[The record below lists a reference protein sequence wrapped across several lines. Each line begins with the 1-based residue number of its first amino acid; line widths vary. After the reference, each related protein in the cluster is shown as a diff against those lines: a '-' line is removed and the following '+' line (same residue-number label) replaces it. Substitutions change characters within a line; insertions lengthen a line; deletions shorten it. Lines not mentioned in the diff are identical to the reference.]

1 MEIIELKA
9 EGKKLDILKA
19 LLKELKISFTTKKEE
34 NGYNKEFVQMIK
46 DATKEKGGKKINPED
61 IWESIK

>member
-19 LLKELKISFTTKKEE
+19 VLKELKISFTAKKEE
-34 NGYNKEFVQMIK
+34 KGYNKEFVQMIK
-46 DATKEKGGKKINPED
+46 NATKEKGGKKINPENL
-61 IWESIK
+61 WESIK

>member
-19 LLKELKISFTTKKEE
+19 LLKELKISFTAKKEE
-34 NGYNKEFVQMIK
+34 KGYNKEFVQMIK
-46 DATKEKGGKKINPED
+46 NATKEKGGKKINPENL
-61 IWESIK
+61 WESIK

>member
-19 LLKELKISFTTKKEE
+19 LLKELKISFTSKKEE
-34 NGYNKEFVQMIK
+34 KGYNNEFVQMIK
-46 DATKEKGGKKINPED
+46 NATKEKGGKKINPED
-61 IWESIK
+61 IWGSIK